1 MARKLLRK
9 SYLLKILM
17 GILGISISLFSSAQ
31 DIHFSQFMETP
42 LLRNPALS
50 GIFTGDIRVQAV
62 YRNQWNT
69 IAAPY
74 QTSTI
79 DAEYRFSV
87 GKGDDFLTVG
97 GWVLYDKAGT
107 AALSATHIMPVIN
120 YHKSLSEERNIY
132 LSAGISGG
140 IVQRRVDRNKMTTDN
155 QWSGTDY
162 NPNLGTGETFA
173 NGNFLY
179 FDGSVGLSLNM
190 QIGQNVNNNMYVGF
204 AYHHFNPSAK
214 VSFYNAPDVNIQPK
228 IVFSGGLRMDVN
240 QSDFITLQGDLSKQ
254 GPHSEYIGGGMYSFR
269 LGDLDFSSTVF
280 SVGAFLRWKSAII
293 PMVKLDI
300 FPFTFGISYDMNIS
314 KLKSG
319 SQYTG
324 GFELSL
330 IYQSFLAKKTSLEY
344 LRCPR
349 F

>member
-1 MARKLLRK
+1 MFEQNILKKKMA
-9 SYLLKILM
+9 
-17 GILGISISLFSSAQ
+17 GIIAVALSLCGCFSLNAQ

-50 GIFTGDIRVQAV
+50 GIFTGDLRVQAV
-62 YRNQWNT
+62 YRNQWNN

-74 QTSTI
+74 QTSTLN
-79 DAEYRFSV
+79 AEYKLPV
-87 GKGDDFLTVG
+87 GKGDDFLTIG
-97 GWVLYDKAGT
+97 GWILYDKAGT
-107 AALSATHIMPVIN
+107 VALSATHIMPVIN
-120 YHKSLSEERNIY
+120 YHKSLSEVKNIY

-155 QWSGTDY
+155 QWSGTEY
-162 NPNLGTGETFA
+162 NPGQSTGETFA
-173 NGNFLY
+173 NGNYTY

-190 QIGQNVNNNMYVGF
+190 QLGENINNNMYVGF

-214 VSFYNAPDVNIQPK
+214 VSFYNAPDVVIQPK
-228 IVFSGGLRMDVN
+228 IVLSGGLRMDIDPT
-240 QSDFITLQGDLSKQ
+240 SFFTLQADVSKQ
-254 GPHSEYIGGGMYSFR
+254 GPHSEYIGGGLYSFR
-269 LGDLDFSSTVF
+269 LGDLDYSTTVF
-280 SVGAFLRWKSAII
+280 SAGAFWRWKSAII

-300 FPFTFGISYDMNIS
+300 FPFTFGVSYDINIS
-314 KLKSG
+314 QLKSG
-319 SQYTG
+319 SQTTG

-330 IYQSFLAKKTSLEY
+330 IYQKAFNKSASTDY

>member
-1 MARKLLRK
+1 MKRNFLKFIIVTLL
-9 SYLLKILM
+9 S
-17 GILGISISLFSSAQ
+17 LGISNSYGQ

-50 GIFTGDIRVQAV
+50 GIFTGDLRLGAV

-74 QTSTI
+74 QTATLN
-79 DAEYRFSV
+79 AEYKLPIGR
-87 GKGDDFLTVG
+87 GDDFLTIG
-97 GWVLYDKAGT
+97 GWILYDKAGT
-107 AALSATHIMPVIN
+107 AALSATHVMPVIN
-120 YHKSLSEERNIY
+120 YHKSLSEVRNIY

-155 QWSGTDY
+155 QWNGSAYD
-162 NPNLGTGETFA
+162 PNLGMGETFA
-173 NGNFLY
+173 DGNFIY

-190 QIGQNVNNNMYVGF
+190 QIGQNVNNNFYVGF

-214 VSFYNAPDVNIQPK
+214 VSFYNSPDVIIQPK
-228 IVFSGGLRMDVN
+228 LVFSGGLRMDIDEI
-240 QSDFITLQGDLSKQ
+240 SFITLVGDLSKQ
-254 GPHSEYIGGGMYSFR
+254 GPHSEYIGGGFYSFR
-269 LGDLDFSSTVF
+269 LGDLDYSTNVF
-280 SVGAFLRWKSAII
+280 SIGALMRWRSAII
-293 PMVKLDI
+293 PMVKFDLM
-300 FPFTFGISYDMNIS
+300 PFSFGLSYDMNIS
-314 KLKSG
+314 KLKTA

-330 IYQSFLAKKTSLEY
+330 TYQKFFEKKSSQDA
-344 LRCPR
+344 LRCPK